1 MKKLIITFAIVL
13 GLGTAALA
21 QGGMFQRGATKEQP
35 SGAKDDA
42 FNPMLPT
49 DHGQGTSANADVPIG
64 TGIAVLATLG
74 GAYLLGKKRRE
85 E

>member
-1 MKKLIITFAIVL
+1 MKKLILTIAIVL
-13 GLGTAALA
+13 GLGTAAFA

-35 SGAKDDA
+35 SGAKDGD

-49 DHGQGTSANADVPIG
+49 DHGNPNSQNADVPLG

-74 GAYLLGKKRRE
+74 GAYLIGKKRRE